1 MSRPFDELI
10 ARANAAGARA
20 LEYLGEDW
28 NEVVEAARSALLLQV
43 TSRPP
48 SAPRLSEGEDPS
60 TGRLS
65 AFRTTRRAVEEDATL
80 RQGDRLLPQQ
90 QQQALRE
97 MALALAEMDPY
108 LCGLP
113 QTHTEGQ
120 LAHRSALARD
130 RAIAAMVNYINQI
143 SLADLAILQAA
154 HAQLRA
160 TSPPGSPPPRTP
172 SPPPQS
178 SPPRLRQNA
187 SEEANPSRGGSADLP
202 KSESASSRQV
212 QPKPAC
218 GRLQLLTPAAPP
230 PTHGDPGS

>member
-1 MSRPFDELI
+1 MRRLQPRFKPVTIIHRTSPSECLAPSMSYRP
-10 ARANAAGARA
+10 ANAAGARA

-43 TSRPP
+43 TESPIIRPVE
-48 SAPRLSEGEDPS
+48 SEPRLTEGEDPT

-65 AFRTTRRAVEEDATL
+65 AFRTSRRVVEEDATL
-80 RQGDRLLPQQ
+80 RQRDRLLSEQKQ
-90 QQQALRE
+90 GVRK
-97 MALALAEMDPY
+97 MALALTEMDPY

-143 SLADLAILQAA
+143 SLADLAILQTA

-160 TSPPGSPPPRTP
+160 TAPPGSPTPRTP

-178 SPPRLRQNA
+178 SPPPPPAKRQ
-187 SEEANPSRGGSADLP
+187 RGG
-202 KSESASSRQV
+202 
-212 QPKPAC
+212 
-218 GRLQLLTPAAPP
+218 
-230 PTHGDPGS
+230 